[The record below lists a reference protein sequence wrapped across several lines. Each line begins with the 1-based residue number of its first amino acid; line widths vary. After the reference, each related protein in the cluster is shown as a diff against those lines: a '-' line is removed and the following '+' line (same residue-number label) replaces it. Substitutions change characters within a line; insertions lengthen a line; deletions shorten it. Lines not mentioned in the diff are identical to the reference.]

1 LHSALQTFPQKT
13 PRKYTSAQF
22 DDQILL
28 CFTPFP
34 AEMNIRPFL
43 LLVLFPLT
51 AACAGSPPLALSPG
65 EAFTYRVGWGIFGG
79 AGEIKISAR
88 NEILA
93 GLPQLRFT
101 TTTATR
107 GFIRVLFPF
116 DAAAES
122 IFDPRNGRL
131 LATHATSAAG
141 YQHTEAGMVFDYV
154 HATASYVDRLHP
166 ERNKPALII
175 PSGSPA
181 DLITSLVQ
189 ARTYPLKP
197 GDKCPA
203 LVLFDDEFYELTIV
217 ADHYEK
223 IHTPLGDF
231 ETLVLIPRMENDP
244 KGMFK
249 RGGEVR
255 VWITQDTRHLPVQ
268 FEVKLKFGTAIARL
282 TAYAPPAATMLAQDT
297 PPRP

>member
-1 LHSALQTFPQKT
+1 
-13 PRKYTSAQF
+13 
-22 DDQILL
+22 
-28 CFTPFP
+28 
-34 AEMNIRPFL
+34 MNIRPL
-43 LLVLFPLT
+43 LLIMLFPLT

-88 NEILA
+88 SETLA
-93 GLPQLRFT
+93 GLPQLRFI

-107 GFIRVLFPF
+107 GFIRMLFPF
-116 DAAAES
+116 NAAAES
-122 IFDPRNGRL
+122 IFDPGNGRL
-131 LATHATSAAG
+131 LATHATSTAG
-141 YQHTEAGMVFDYV
+141 HQRTETSMVFDYA

-166 ERNKPALII
+166 ERSKPALII
-175 PSGSPA
+175 PSGNPA

-189 ARTYPLKP
+189 ARAYALKP

-203 LVLFDDEFYELTIV
+203 LVLFDDEFYEITIV

-231 ETLVLIPRMENDP
+231 ETLVLVPCMEKDP

-255 VWITQDTRHLPVQ
+255 VWITRDKRHLPVQ
-268 FEVKLKFGTAIARL
+268 FEVKLKFGTAIADL
-282 TAYAPPAATMLAQDT
+282 TAYAPPTATVLAQNP
-297 PPRP
+297 PPRS

>member
-1 LHSALQTFPQKT
+1 MNTRLFLPLLFFFLSA
-13 PRKYTSAQF
+13 
-22 DDQILL
+22 I
-28 CFTPFP
+28 
-34 AEMNIRPFL
+34 
-43 LLVLFPLT
+43 
-51 AACAGSPPLALSPG
+51 CAGSPSLAISPG

-88 NEILA
+88 YETLT

-107 GFIRVLFPF
+107 GFIRLLYPF
-116 DAAAES
+116 NAAAES
-122 IFDPRNGRL
+122 IFDPLSGRL

-141 YQHTEAGMVFDYV
+141 RQHTEAGMVFDYA
-154 HATASYVDRLHP
+154 HATAIYVDRLHP
-166 ERNKPALII
+166 ERNKPALVI

-189 ARTYPLKP
+189 ARTYAMKP

-203 LVLFDDEFYELTIV
+203 LVLFDDEFYKLTIV

-223 IHTPLGDF
+223 IHTSLGDF
-231 ETLVLIPRMENDP
+231 ETLVLMPRMEKDP

-249 RGGEVR
+249 RGAEVR
-255 VWITQDTRHLPVQ
+255 VWITQDSRHLPVQ
-268 FEVKLKFGTAIARL
+268 FEVKLKFGTATAHL
-282 TAYAPPAATMLAQDT
+282 TDYVPPAVTPRAVTALALVM
-297 PPRP
+297 PPRS